1 MRDGH
6 LRELTTSERYF
17 VSVTNSDPVLR
28 PRRRRGCLGCLGSLV
43 VVLVL
48 AVGVGI
54 LLKPWSLHIGGRFTP
69 FGWTGIG
76 RARTPDGLD
85 AGIELKLGTRYRAAC
100 TGSGGGCT
108 QMNGSGVV
116 CTRAGRFT
124 FSIADASFSA
134 WWSLDGRPMKVRLT
148 HGNTT
153 LTRYLNIYLDG
164 TWHGPAYEA
173 SDGGYLSHGFNPN
186 GSPRSATGSV
196 EGAEAAT
203 VSFQPGDFAALCR
216 SVG

>member
-1 MRDGH
+1 M
-6 LRELTTSERYF
+6 
-17 VSVTNSDPVLR
+17 SVTYPDPAFR

-43 VVLVL
+43 LVLLL

-69 FGWTGIG
+69 FGGWTAIG

-85 AGIELKLGTRYRAAC
+85 AGIQLNLRTRARAAC
-100 TGSGGGCT
+100 SKSGGGCT
-108 QMNGSGVV
+108 QMDGKAVV

-124 FSIADASFSA
+124 FRTADATFSA
-134 WWSLDGRPMKVRLT
+134 YWSLDGRPMTVRLT
-148 HGNTT
+148 NGDTT
-153 LTRYLNIYLDG
+153 LTRYLNVYFDG
-164 TWHGPAYEA
+164 SWHGSAYQA

-196 EGAEAAT
+196 EKSTAAQVT
-203 VSFQPGDFAALCR
+203 FQPGDFTALCR
-216 SVG
+216 SVGSPG